1 LKYANGDTHSYKKD
15 WEKNFMGNDPGA
27 LLYGLWVDRAGERE
41 ERRNSGVV
49 CNGVDQL
56 IGQVVLARMFSSRVR
71 STVAEVAYVLVVI
84 ITAGFFTISC
94 VVLLSQAVRTA
105 PNRSWA
111 QNFNALIIGTS
122 YVIVVGLFTFFME
135 VLSH

>member
-1 LKYANGDTHSYKKD
+1 
-15 WEKNFMGNDPGA
+15 
-27 LLYGLWVDRAGERE
+27 
-41 ERRNSGVV
+41 
-49 CNGVDQL
+49 
-56 IGQVVLARMFSSRVR
+56 MFSSRVR
-71 STVAEVAYVLVVI
+71 STVAEVAYVLVII

-122 YVIVVGLFTFFME
+122 YVIVVSLFTKFYGGVITLIVF
-135 VLSH
+135 V